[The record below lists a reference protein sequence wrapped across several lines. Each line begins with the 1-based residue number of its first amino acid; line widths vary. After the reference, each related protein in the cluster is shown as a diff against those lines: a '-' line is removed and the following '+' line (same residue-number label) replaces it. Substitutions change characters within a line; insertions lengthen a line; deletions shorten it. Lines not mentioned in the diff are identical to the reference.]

1 MRPKKPRYFD
11 GILLADNLYPDPR
24 KRFGYWQFRRPD
36 NKKNIR
42 FEAKTVTEANQRATE
57 LLSLLVAGFNKDAH
71 IPTVK
76 QLSYHLPLF
85 FEHHEKLAPKEI
97 NKASWKNRKNQL
109 LAFAKQFPDVTLITH
124 ESVELWWDE
133 LSPAMQKSR
142 GANFR
147 KCFNFL
153 IKRRLCESLHFNPFT
168 TNDALAVLGRK
179 APVDKARLP
188 VNKAQFDQI
197 YLMAG
202 KMGYFALQIA
212 MKMGLY
218 TTLRVGDLAAL
229 RLTKNIINQELRVIV
244 SKSEAQKGSASAT
257 RLGWGFAEHP
267 KLWAYIN
274 EARKLAKKN
283 DECPF
288 ILSHKGKIKRHSKV
302 KEHQRQILTDT
313 LSKQFT
319 DARDVCGYDTAWAEQ
334 QPKLPSGESR
344 TPFSF
349 HEVRGLSITMLA
361 KSGYTDEQVAEV
373 TAHESV
379 KTTQGY
385 QNPDDLPYMPVH
397 IQISDL

>member
-11 GILLADNLYPDPR
+11 GILLADNLYPDPK
-24 KRFGYWQFRRPD
+24 KRFRYWQYRRSD
-36 NKKNIR
+36 NGKKLT
-42 FEAKTVTEANQRATE
+42 FEAATTKEANQRATE
-57 LLSLLVAGFNKDAH
+57 ISSLLSAGFNQDTQ

-85 FEHHEKLAPKEI
+85 FKHCEKLAPKDI

-124 ESVELWWDE
+124 DAIELWWDE
-133 LSPAMQKSR
+133 LSPAMQKAR

-147 KCFNFL
+147 KCFNYL
-153 IKRRLCESLHFNPFT
+153 IKRKLCESLDYNPFT
-168 TNDALAVLGRK
+168 TNDAFAVLGRK
-179 APVDKARLP
+179 APVDKTRLP
-188 VNKAQFDQI
+188 VDKAQFDQI

-218 TTLRVGDLAAL
+218 TTLRLGDLAAL
-229 RLTKNIINQELRVIV
+229 RLTKNIIGQELRVVV

-283 DECPF
+283 DNCPY
-288 ILSHKGKIKRHSKV
+288 ILSHKGQIKRHSEV
-302 KEHQRQILTDT
+302 KEHQYQILTDT
-313 LSKQFT
+313 LSKQFR
-319 DARDVCGYDTAWAEQ
+319 AVRDVCGFDLIWAHSHPPLE
-334 QPKLPSGESR
+334 SGKIR